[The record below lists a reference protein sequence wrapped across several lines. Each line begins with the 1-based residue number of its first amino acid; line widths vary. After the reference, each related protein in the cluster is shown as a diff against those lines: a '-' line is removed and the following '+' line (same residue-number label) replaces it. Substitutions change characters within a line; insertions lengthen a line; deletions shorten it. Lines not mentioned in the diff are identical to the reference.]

1 MTEVL
6 LKDVGMSR
14 AMIPAVVEILLE
26 LYEGSN
32 AHGKHLTYLCCYALC
47 PTDLAFVISHS

>member
-6 LKDVGMSR
+6 LKDIGMSR